1 MNRYKQV
8 LSTLIITPVKQAANT
23 TAAPLI
29 INYLEIYKNDNKT
42 KFRIAL
48 KDKLLTERESQDC
61 YCEKE
66 IRLFHKRNVRF
77 QLSNTSK
84 EHRNKLQKRFRMKIK
99 ASNKEFSLLLRNC
112 RLDHSRGN
120 CLNLA
125 ISENVYVSVKK
136 QQQVE

>member
-1 MNRYKQV
+1 M
-8 LSTLIITPVKQAANT
+8 IITPVKQAANT
-23 TAAPLI
+23 TAVPLI
-29 INYLEIYKNDNKT
+29 INYLEIYENDNKT

-48 KDKLLTERESQDC
+48 KDKLLTERESFR
-61 YCEKE
+61 
-66 IRLFHKRNVRF
+66 IVKRNVRF
-77 QLSNTSK
+77 QLSNTGK

>member
-8 LSTLIITPVKQAANT
+8 LLTLIITPVKQAANT
-23 TAAPLI
+23 TAVPLI

-61 YCEKE
+61 YYEKE

-77 QLSNTSK
+77 QLSNTGK

-99 ASNKEFSLLLRNC
+99 ESNKEFSLLLRNC

>member
-1 MNRYKQV
+1 M
-8 LSTLIITPVKQAANT
+8 
-23 TAAPLI
+23 I

-61 YCEKE
+61 YYEKE

-77 QLSNTSK
+77 QLSNTGK

-99 ASNKEFSLLLRNC
+99 ESNKEFSLLLRNC

-136 QQQVE
+136 TTAGGMIKKQKVQYLLTQKNNHIMANKLHS